1 MPKELRISA
10 VVEVPDDI
18 WAQTDKLSTAKPV
31 VEAFTE
37 AMTKM
42 GGKVDVEL
50 VAPRPRGADKGDP
63 AAQYAALGGKLPA

>member
-18 WAQTDKLSTAKPV
+18 WSQADTLSAAKPI

-37 AMTKM
+37 AVGKL
-42 GGKVDVEL
+42 GGKVEAEL
-50 VAPRPRGADKGDP
+50 VTPKPRTDKGDA
-63 AAQYAALGGKLPA
+63 AAQFTALGGKLPA